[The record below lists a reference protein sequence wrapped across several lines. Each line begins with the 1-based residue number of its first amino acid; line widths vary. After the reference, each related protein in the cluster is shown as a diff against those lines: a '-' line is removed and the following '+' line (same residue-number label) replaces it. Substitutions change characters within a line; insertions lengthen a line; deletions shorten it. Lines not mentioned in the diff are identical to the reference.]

1 MITTYNLFSTLI
13 SVKKKLLD
21 QIIEQNNKHAI
32 NKLHHIYGPLH
43 NHWTLCI
50 PRNQL

>member
-32 NKLHHIYGPLH
+32 NKLHQIYDPLQ
-43 NHWTLCI
+43 NHLALYI
-50 PRNQL
+50 PPNQ